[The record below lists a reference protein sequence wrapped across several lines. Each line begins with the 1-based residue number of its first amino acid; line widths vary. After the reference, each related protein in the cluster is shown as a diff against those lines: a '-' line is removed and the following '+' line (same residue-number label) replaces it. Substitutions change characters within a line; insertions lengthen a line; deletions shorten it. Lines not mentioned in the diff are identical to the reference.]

1 MVSGLPASS
10 GQGDRPGLQDR
21 SKVPECCYRSSSGRN
36 IIEKSF
42 G

>member
-1 MVSGLPASS
+1 MVSGLPASA
-10 GQGDRPGLQDR
+10 GQGDQ